1 MSNFMSNAD
10 IVKRYKITMSAVKN
24 YLYRKYG
31 GYCDKLFELYLPCDV
46 ILLARYGS
54 IHPFPLDSIS
64 CMRREV
70 N

>member
-10 IVKRYKITMSAVKN
+10 IVKRYKTTSSAVKD

-31 GYCDKLFELYLPCDV
+31 GYGDMLFELYLPCDV

-54 IHPFPLDSIS
+54 IHPSPLDFIVCSEE
-64 CMRREV
+64 R
-70 N
+70 